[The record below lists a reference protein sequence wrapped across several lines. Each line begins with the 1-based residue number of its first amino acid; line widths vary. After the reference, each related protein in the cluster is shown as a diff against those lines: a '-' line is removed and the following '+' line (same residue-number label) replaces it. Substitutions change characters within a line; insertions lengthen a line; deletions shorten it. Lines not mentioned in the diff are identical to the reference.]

1 MSRNAVRKLPP
12 AAAVSRLTRRN
23 FLTIVRTDDG
33 RTDGLGDDRLVD
45 YYVIV
50 CEVTR
55 DKRR

>member
-1 MSRNAVRKLPP
+1 MRKLPP

-33 RTDGLGDDRLVD
+33 RTDGLGDDRLVVN
-45 YYVIV
+45 YVIV